1 MLSIAL
7 SFSLKNAQ
15 RNSSYQKAVIV
26 KIVQQPN
33 DNEREKDINYVI
45 HANFT
50 VFFCVQKKNRS
61 KLCAVS
67 FKIPQKL

>member
-1 MLSIAL
+1 MLSTAL

-15 RNSSYQKAVIV
+15 RNSSYQKAVIL

-50 VFFCVQKKNRS
+50 DFFLCPEKKS
-61 KLCAVS
+61 FETLCGFV
-67 FKIPQKL
+67 